1 MQRRHHTVQGKRAWI
16 PLCGYCGG
24 AGAAATGDA
33 LEDTSKNSHRRRA
46 AEFQPS
52 SPCKNLDCPPG
63 SLRLLQVK
71 SD

>member
-1 MQRRHHTVQGKRAWI
+1 MKYM
-16 PLCGYCGG
+16 L
-24 AGAAATGDA
+24 
-33 LEDTSKNSHRRRA
+33 DTNIIAYAKNNRPESVLKGTFKNSHHRRA